1 MALDEAIVTRT
12 TALRI
17 ESLLSARL
25 FLSPQL
31 ADDRLY
37 FVSDLAGRLSL
48 FAMDAAGSVPE
59 PLLPP
64 GIALQNPELV
74 GGHLFYVLPDHGR
87 ILLMLDH
94 DGDENYEPSMIPLE
108 GGFPEP
114 LNGDAFGGK
123 RSHLIHVDPA
133 AAVAYLVAESRDE
146 ALNSGLRADLATG
159 GVETLGQSTY
169 GAFPVAYT
177 RDHTRAVLGDGYTA
191 GDVVLYEHDPDPG
204 ERRMI
209 WGVPIEDRVE
219 GEEQPPSG
227 IQTVQFTSSGRG
239 LLVSTSL
246 FDDAY
251 GPGYLDL
258 ARPGEIEPVA
268 LDGIA
273 HEGVGELEGFDEV
286 DGDRVLARFNI
297 DGESWAYDAEFDED
311 ARKLSLR
318 RVLCGRGELA
328 GGVLHGLFHDP
339 TSERFVLSFCTA

>member
-1 MALDEAIVTRT
+1 MAIATRS
-12 TALRI
+12 TAHRI

-48 FAMDAAGSVPE
+48 YAMDAAGSVPE

-114 LNGDAFGGK
+114 LNGDA
-123 RSHLIHVDPA
+123 
-133 AAVAYLVAESRDE
+133 
-146 ALNSGLRADLATG
+146 
-159 GVETLGQSTY
+159 Y

-191 GDVVLYEHDPDPG
+191 GDVVLYEHDPDSG

-273 HEGVGELEGFDEV
+273 
-286 DGDRVLARFNI
+286 
-297 DGESWAYDAEFDED
+297 
-311 ARKLSLR
+311 
-318 RVLCGRGELA
+318 
-328 GGVLHGLFHDP
+328 
-339 TSERFVLSFCTA
+339 